1 MILTIPLILSSLL
14 ASNPVASAPR
24 VAAADSCWFN
34 GARADLA
41 ARPSP
46 LDSAVA
52 ALGNGE
58 VKVCY
63 GRPSARGRTMLG
75 GILPLRQ
82 AWRLGANEATTI
94 HVPVAVK
101 FGTVAL
107 KPGVYSLYATPD
119 SGSLRITVNA
129 KAERWGI
136 PINRE
141 LVALDVG
148 SVTVPTERT
157 EGPVEKM
164 TIRLVP
170 APDGNLTFVFE
181 WENTRA
187 RVTIARGT

>member
-1 MILTIPLILSSLL
+1 MILTIPLVLSSLL
-14 ASNPVASAPR
+14 VGAAPTA
-24 VAAADSCWFN
+24 AAADSCWFN

-41 ARPSP
+41 TRPSP

-52 ALGNGE
+52 PFGNGE

-119 SGSLRITVNA
+119 SGSLKITVNA

-157 EGPVEKM
+157 EGPIEKM

-170 APDGNLTFVFE
+170 GPDGNLTFVFE

-187 RVTIARGT
+187 RLTIARGT